1 MQPSINNLDLG
12 LFENLAS
19 QEAPGTATRTTPKRK
34 PLVADQLVEITPE
47 KTKQNLEKLKK
58 RAEEAVK
65 RSEFQIEQRV
75 LQAVLPLWDDARRG
89 IPNPFIR
96 SGLFTVGSSE
106 NRDYLKDST
115 ISSLSTYNITY
126 TGSELQQD
134 DLSIWMSLI
143 NLARERPMSDAIF
156 FTGYQIVKDCG
167 WSMNSISYKR
177 VQESIERLKVTGLKI
192 SSKNHEAAYS
202 GSLIRDYCWAEKDE
216 NGADKWMIR
225 FEPRISML
233 FLEDTTTLLE
243 WEERKTIGSRAKLA
257 LWLHSFYS
265 SHREPIPNSI
275 PKIHEMCRSRDSLS
289 SFRRNLR
296 NALATLVE
304 KQIFLSFDI
313 SNDMVI
319 VRKNPARLIVNNT
332 KIKKLKQV

>member
-1 MQPSINNLDLG
+1 
-12 LFENLAS
+12 
-19 QEAPGTATRTTPKRK
+19 
-34 PLVADQLVEITPE
+34 
-47 KTKQNLEKLKK
+47 
-58 RAEEAVK
+58 
-65 RSEFQIEQRV
+65 
-75 LQAVLPLWDDARRG
+75 
-89 IPNPFIR
+89 
-96 SGLFTVGSSE
+96 
-106 NRDYLKDST
+106 
-115 ISSLSTYNITY
+115 
-126 TGSELQQD
+126 
-134 DLSIWMSLI
+134 MSLI
-143 NLARERPMSDAIF
+143 NLARERPVSDAIF

-167 WSMNSISYKR
+167 WSMNSISYRR
-177 VQESIERLKVTGLKI
+177 VQDSIERLKVTGLKI

-216 NGADKWMIR
+216 KGIDKWMIR

-233 FLEDTTTLLE
+233 FFEDSTTLLE
-243 WEERKTIGSRAKLA
+243 WEERKIIGSRAKLA

-275 PKIHEMCRSRDSLS
+275 QKIHELCRSRDSIS

-313 SNDMVI
+313 SNDMLV

-332 KIKKLKQV
+332 KIKKLKQI